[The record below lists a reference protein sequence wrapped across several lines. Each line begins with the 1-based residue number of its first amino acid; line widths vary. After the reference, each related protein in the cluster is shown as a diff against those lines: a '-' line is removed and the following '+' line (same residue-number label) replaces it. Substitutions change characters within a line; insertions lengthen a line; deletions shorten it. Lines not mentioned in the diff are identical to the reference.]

1 MFAGLF
7 IGKSSQKYSK
17 DNQISA
23 CTLATAL
30 KIVIKYRLASTTRLS
45 LPMRAVPGGFLK
57 ENLGLTVHKFN
68 VNVNVVSIA
77 VTLNGNVLVSD
88 VKKGSIQVF
97 QQASNAK

>member
-17 DNQISA
+17 DNQTSA
-23 CTLATAL
+23 CALATAL
-30 KIVIKYRLASTTRLS
+30 KIVIKYRLVSTTWLS

-77 VTLNGNVLVSD
+77 VEC
-88 VKKGSIQVF
+88 
-97 QQASNAK
+97 